1 MSARTHCRR
10 RYHDQGYPSPTP
22 TPAPNQAALAVL
34 EERRVALPPPP
45 PLERN
50 FHVFYMLATREAGS
64 LLTAGRGVQRFRC
77 ALLVLTSPA
86 PAPPPVCVCVCVCA
100 VQLDFGETEAHAAFL
115 VEVSSASRCLRVSKC
130 YAPQVTSP
138 ASMVVLCF
146 AAAPPDCRRPRPI
159 SVVSGWTT
167 IVSYY
172 HINIVPYYWYSYS
185 LVDTGAGDVSTIQ

>member
-86 PAPPPVCVCVCVCA
+86 PAPPPVCVCVCVC
-100 VQLDFGETEAHAAFL
+100 VPCSLILVKRRRTLHFWWKCHPRLAA
-115 VEVSSASRCLRVSKC
+115 
-130 YAPQVTSP
+130 YA
-138 ASMVVLCF
+138 
-146 AAAPPDCRRPRPI
+146 
-159 SVVSGWTT
+159 
-167 IVSYY
+167 
-172 HINIVPYYWYSYS
+172 
-185 LVDTGAGDVSTIQ
+185 